1 MNNTSLRIPIPSSQ
15 RWERLRTRV
24 LPVLCLA
31 ATLLLCGLLWRRQA
45 LQMPLVIG
53 EVQAVWQDVQSPAD
67 GKLLSVEKLSNG
79 AWPAYTNVSAG
90 ETVVRI
96 QPDAAP
102 TDAVEVSA
110 PISGAITAQLVQPGE
125 QVRAGQPILRIAAE
139 RSENI
144 VCHLP
149 ELWQKR
155 VKPRQQ
161 VWIRHRE
168 GGEDWLESVI
178 AGIGPLV
185 EQVPVHQ
192 LPNGVTPSW
201 GLPIL
206 IEMPPAL
213 VVKPGSL
220 VEVRF

>member
-1 MNNTSLRIPIPSSQ
+1 MINTSQRIPISSSQ

-31 ATLLLCGLLWRRQA
+31 ATVLLCGLLWRRQA
-45 LQMPLVIG
+45 LHMPLVIG
-53 EVQAVWQDVQSPAD
+53 EVQAVWQDVKSPTD
-67 GKLLSVEKLSNG
+67 GKLLSVEKFSDG
-79 AWPAYTNVSAG
+79 TWPVYAVVRVG

-102 TDAVEVSA
+102 PDAVEVPAPVSGVISA
-110 PISGAITAQLVQPGE
+110 LLVQPGE
-125 QVRAGQPILRIAAE
+125 QVRAGEPVLRIAAE
-139 RSENI
+139 RSEHI

-155 VKPRQQ
+155 VAPRQQ

-168 GGEDWLESVI
+168 GGDGWLESVV

-185 EQVPVHQ
+185 EQVPAHQ
-192 LPNGVTPSW
+192 LPDGVTPHW